1 MQQSVEKRFKAILE
15 EREEEIPHIHN
26 LVTLRERTG
35 ISVEEAELNV
45 MDRLNR
51 LYIGARYPGERG
63 LLPGGK
69 PSPEEAKQF
78 QRVATRIYDR
88 VSSWLGEP

>member
-1 MQQSVEKRFKAILE
+1 LE

-51 LYIGARYPGERG
+51 LYIGARYPGVDFFR
-63 LLPGGK
+63 
-69 PSPEEAKQF
+69 EENPL
-78 QRVATRIYDR
+78 QRRR
-88 VSSWLGEP
+88 SSFSVWQLGSTTG